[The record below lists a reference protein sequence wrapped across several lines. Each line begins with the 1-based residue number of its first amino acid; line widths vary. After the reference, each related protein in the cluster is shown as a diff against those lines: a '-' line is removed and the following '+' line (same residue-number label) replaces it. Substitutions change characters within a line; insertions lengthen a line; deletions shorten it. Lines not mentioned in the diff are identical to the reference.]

1 MRSLVVTVT
10 RGPKRSALL
19 VVIFLPLFF
28 QPADAQETRWGF
40 GTDLGVWTGT
50 TNGSVFALGLHLDY
64 YMDRNFSFGGMTLF
78 TPVGDLTQIA
88 MAGVAKYH
96 LRFSN
101 GVNLVPFAGLGL
113 IHADLDRGSG
123 PGKIDRNDTSHF
135 IPLGL
140 SLEYQ
145 VGPTIAFSSTLMV
158 NLHHITSR
166 PPSRTTAPASRCCS
180 VSAGDRDHRKQRL
193 PPPIRSARF
202 LRNESSSPFHRP
214 TRMRWAKE
222 AA

>member
-1 MRSLVVTVT
+1 MLRFVVILA
-10 RGPKRSALL
+10 RGPGRFILL
-19 VVIFLPLFF
+19 VAFLLPFFF
-28 QPADAQETRWGF
+28 QPADAEETRWGF

-123 PGKIDRNDTSHF
+123 PGKIDRNDTSHL

-158 NLHHITSR
+158 NLHHLTLS

-180 VSAGDRDHRKQRL
+180 ASAGDRDHRKRRL
-193 PPPIRSARF
+193 APIRSARF

>member
-1 MRSLVVTVT
+1 MVDSAGIFRKVFMPGWLVSVPV
-10 RGPKRSALL
+10 RAIGSCVLALL
-19 VVIFLPLFF
+19 TLMSFSHHAL
-28 QPADAQETRWGF
+28 AEENRWGF

-50 TNGSVFALGLHLDY
+50 TNDSVFALGLHLDY
-64 YMDRNFSFGGMTLF
+64 YMDRNFSFGGLTLF

-113 IHADLDRGSG
+113 IHADLHQGSG
-123 PGKIDRNDTSHF
+123 PSRIDRNDTSHF

-158 NLHHITSR
+158 NLHHITLS
-166 PPSRTTAPASRCCS
+166 PPVPDDSTS
-180 VSAGDRDHRKQRL
+180 VALLFG
-193 PPPIRSARF
+193 IRWG
-202 LRNESSSPFHRP
+202 P
-214 TRMRWAKE
+214 
-222 AA
+222 